1 MQCKDVEFVV
11 EQEGLAPLPE
21 AARAHVAT
29 CSHCQ
34 GYVADLAT
42 IVAVAN
48 ELPAEI
54 EPPAR
59 VWISLQSQLEREG
72 IIKTPVVSAQ
82 AERSSWWHGF
92 NDLFR
97 SRALASAAVGLVI
110 VLAGVMQ
117 WQKPPDISSGVEL
130 PAGGSV
136 PPWQISFKQTA
147 TVLNGQEV
155 DLRNMQFASTSPM
168 APVDDSYRQSLQQ
181 VDEFIADCE
190 RRVNTAPEDELAREY
205 LSNAYQQKAE
215 LLSAM
220 MDREGSLD

>member
-34 GYVADLAT
+34 DYVADLAT
-42 IVAVAN
+42 VVAVAS
-48 ELPAEI
+48 ELPAEV

-59 VWISLQSQLEREG
+59 VWVSLQSQLEREG
-72 IIKTPVVSAQ
+72 IIKTPVVPAK
-82 AERSSWWHGF
+82 AETLPWWQGF
-92 NDLFR
+92 GDLFGSR
-97 SRALASAAVGLVI
+97 SLATATVGLLILAAAVI
-110 VLAGVMQ
+110 Q
-117 WQKPPDISSGVEL
+117 WQTPPDPGLRADDSSTVTL
-130 PAGGSV
+130 
-136 PPWQISFKQTA
+136 PPWQIAFKQTA

-155 DLRNMQFASTSPM
+155 DLRNMQLASTSPV

-190 RRVNTAPEDELAREY
+190 RRVSAAPQDDLAREY

-220 MDREGSLD
+220 MDREGSLH